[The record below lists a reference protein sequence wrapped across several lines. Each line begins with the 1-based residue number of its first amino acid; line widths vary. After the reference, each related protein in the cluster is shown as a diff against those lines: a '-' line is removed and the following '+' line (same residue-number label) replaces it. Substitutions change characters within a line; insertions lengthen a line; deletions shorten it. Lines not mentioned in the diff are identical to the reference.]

1 MLVSTL
7 VSKQVIF
14 TLIALDFITGGM
26 DTQMV
31 CRSSRSTKGN
41 GGQMS
46 QLQHIERIQTE
57 WSSTSKMSHSSQ
69 LEMATTDEPL
79 NPMAPMKPKPR
90 VKTSAS
96 MQATAAGGPGRE
108 LVCNVCPL
116 MGPSTDINAD
126 LLRACRTFCL
136 LTDCPHLHTNQLFKV
151 LAMASML
158 LAQKSN
164 MHKTLLLQHIQT
176 NDPIL
181 PSHLVEGVLLQCLT
195 EDQLSQLLTGDQLS
209 LLLAGDWLPQL
220 LMGDQLLQLLVG
232 DQLPWLLVGGQLPWV
247 SVGDQLP
254 RLLVGD
260 WLPQVLV
267 WDLLA
272 DLSCPLTAHLLLQPP
287 VYGKVCLQL
296 FVHTLGYRPL
306 QISLRPLC
314 ALSHHR
320 PCLSLIHHNWILIL
334 TWRKASY
341 HMITI
346 QDIWSMMMVS
356 PLDTKIFGANSLV

>member
-14 TLIALDFITGGM
+14 TSIALDFITGGM
-26 DTQMV
+26 DTQTV
-31 CRSSRSTKGN
+31 RRSSRSTKGN
-41 GGQMS
+41 GGQIS

-57 WSSTSKMSHSSQ
+57 RSSASKMSHSSQ

-96 MQATAAGGPGRE
+96 MRATAAGGPGRE
-108 LVCNVCPL
+108 SVCHVCPL

-136 LTDCPHLHTNQLFKV
+136 STDRPHLRTNQLFKV

-164 MHKTLLLQHIQT
+164 MHKTLLLQHIRT

-181 PSHLVEGVLLQCLT
+181 PSHLVEGVLLQRLA
-195 EDQLSQLLTGDQLS
+195 EDQLSR
-209 LLLAGDWLPQL
+209 LLA
-220 LMGDQLLQLLVG
+220 GDQLLQLLVG
-232 DQLPWLLVGGQLPWV
+232 DQLPWFLVGGQLPRV
-247 SVGDQLP
+247 SVGDRLP
-254 RLLVGD
+254 WLLVGD
-260 WLPQVLV
+260 RLPQVLV

-272 DLSCPLTAHLLLQPP
+272 DLSRPLTAHLLLQPP

-296 FVHTLGYRPL
+296 FVHILGYRPL
-306 QISLRPLC
+306 QISLRPLRT
-314 ALSHHR
+314 LSHHR
-320 PCLSLIHHNWILIL
+320 PCLSLIHRNWILIS

-346 QDIWSMMMVS
+346 QDVWSMMMVS
-356 PLDTKIFGANSLV
+356 PLDTKIFGANSPV